1 MVLKTFLPT
10 GEFLTFMTFCTP
22 GLPGFLTEHFVGDRP
37 LSYRLVL
44 HIAGYVASLAFTTK

>member
-10 GEFLTFMTFCTP
+10 GKFLTFMTFCTP